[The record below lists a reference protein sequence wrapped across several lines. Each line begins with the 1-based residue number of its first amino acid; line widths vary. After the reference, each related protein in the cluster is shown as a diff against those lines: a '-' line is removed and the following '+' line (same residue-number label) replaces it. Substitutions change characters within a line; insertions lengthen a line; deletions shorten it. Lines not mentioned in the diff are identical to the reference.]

1 MVERFGEHC
10 IRGTVAAVGQCFTL
24 QRQAVC
30 LEGQPPSGFML
41 SCPFFFR
48 FLFAW
53 GVTRVYQS
61 PSTLPRTPPC
71 LRPGTMSGVSGI
83 LAPAEEAVIKGH
95 IKDVLQAAFK
105 GWGMDC
111 DSAASPRRRLAF
123 PVLVDTSATL
133 HASLH
138 SGKRPPGMT
147 LPHLAVLA
155 YACTPQAVGALGEL

>member
-1 MVERFGEHC
+1 MVQYH
-10 IRGTVAAVGQCFTL
+10 TVV
-24 QRQAVC
+24 
-30 LEGQPPSGFML
+30 PSLGFML
-41 SCPFFFR
+41 SCPF
-48 FLFAW
+48 LFS
-53 GVTRVYQS
+53 VSLRS
-61 PSTLPRTPPC
+61 PGTSTLPRTPPC

-83 LAPAEEAVIKGH
+83 LAPAEEALIKGH

-111 DSAASPRRRLAF
+111 DSADSETPPRRVAI

-155 YACTPQAVGALGEL
+155 HACTPQAVGALGEL

>member
-1 MVERFGEHC
+1 MVRAGSWVPPPAKIPPLTSVPTNCTYRYPALSENFSVLPVFVFGLHFPAH
-10 IRGTVAAVGQCFTL
+10 RA
-24 QRQAVC
+24 
-30 LEGQPPSGFML
+30 
-41 SCPFFFR
+41 
-48 FLFAW
+48 
-53 GVTRVYQS
+53 
-61 PSTLPRTPPC
+61 TPPC

-111 DSAASPRRRLAF
+111 DSAPPRRRLAF

-155 YACTPQAVGALGEL
+155 HACTPQAVGALGEL

>member
-1 MVERFGEHC
+1 
-10 IRGTVAAVGQCFTL
+10 
-24 QRQAVC
+24 
-30 LEGQPPSGFML
+30 
-41 SCPFFFR
+41 
-48 FLFAW
+48 
-53 GVTRVYQS
+53 
-61 PSTLPRTPPC
+61 
-71 LRPGTMSGVSGI
+71 MSGVSGI

-111 DSAASPRRRLAF
+111 DSAGSPSPPSLRRRLAI
-123 PVLVDTSATL
+123 PVFLDTSATL

-155 YACTPQAVGALGEL
+155 HACTPQAVVALGEL

>member
-1 MVERFGEHC
+1 
-10 IRGTVAAVGQCFTL
+10 
-24 QRQAVC
+24 
-30 LEGQPPSGFML
+30 
-41 SCPFFFR
+41 
-48 FLFAW
+48 
-53 GVTRVYQS
+53 
-61 PSTLPRTPPC
+61 
-71 LRPGTMSGVSGI
+71 MSGVSGI

-111 DSAASPRRRLAF
+111 DSAESPSPSPSPRRRRLAI

-155 YACTPQAVGALGEL
+155 HACTPQAVGALGEL